1 MSTDDTKRHSAAFE
15 TDSAVAE
22 FAALL
27 ERHSSTLAAPTS
39 SDSNVDGTEILFSLE
54 RIQRFEL
61 LLHLVANLQQP
72 LVLCGPAGIGKT
84 TFLGL
89 LIDKAFDNWQVVS
102 IQAGNGLSYSE
113 AIAHIAEQLAL
124 SHASEHAV
132 VEALQQRARAEGL
145 LVLLLDNAGK
155 LEPGVITSL
164 WQLARHHPAL
174 RPVLALRPEE
184 VQRKTISDGIAL
196 GDCHFVDI
204 PALDEA
210 GCEAFLQRLA
220 SRPPRL
226 LALEEVNSARVR
238 SLLQASQGVPGQ
250 IVALLSPA
258 KSSARRAAFNY
269 IGLALAVL
277 AALGLTAA
285 FAWRWYVQ
293 PGQASKIWETL
304 LIKLHSSSPQPNPIP
319 EGKAANVALSERP
332 PITAAPQETAQP
344 EPAPAPPLQ
353 QTPPLAIEIAP
364 ASQAT
369 PVPPPQPPQEETR
382 APLPVTPEPA
392 PSAIPEPAPAA
403 ITPAP
408 AAPSSAEP
416 AAAPPP
422 IAASAP
428 AVVPA
433 PPVEPI
439 PASPPTIEPA
449 AVAAKT
455 EPPTPPAP
463 EPAAAVAKK
472 TEPPAQPAPESA
484 TVVAKKTEPP
494 AQPASEQPAEPVVTK
509 PAPVKTPAAPP
520 KEKGKAPA
528 ISAPSKSSG
537 KAPPAPPPAVKP
549 PPAAAPAADTSSIS
563 GIQDAG
569 WLMAQPAQSYT
580 LLIMSAREPAS
591 VKTLLARYPAMKG
604 RLAAYKKSG
613 NALYHVYYGLFASEA
628 EAQQATAQLPASL
641 GKPVPRSLKAVQ
653 QDLRAKP

>member
-27 ERHSSTLAAPTS
+27 ERHSSTLAALPTS
-39 SDSNVDGTEILFSLE
+39 SNSNVDGTEILFSLE

-226 LALEEVNSARVR
+226 LALEEINSARVR
-238 SLLQASQGVPGQ
+238 ALLQASQGVPGQ

-258 KSSARRAAFNY
+258 KSSARRAISNY

-277 AALGLTAA
+277 AALGLAA
-285 FAWRWYVQ
+285 VLSWHWYAP
-293 PGQASKIWETL
+293 PGQTSAIWETAQSKFHL
-304 LIKLHSSSPQPNPIP
+304 SLPQPNPIP
-319 EGKAANVALSERP
+319 EGEAANEALSEQL
-332 PITAAPQETAQP
+332 PITAVPEETAQP
-344 EPAPAPPLQ
+344 EAPPPPLPVQ
-353 QTPPLAIEIAP
+353 QTQPLTIVEIAP
-364 ASQAT
+364 ANQAT
-369 PVPPPQPPQEETR
+369 PVPPQEEAR
-382 APLPVTPEPA
+382 APLPIAQEPA
-392 PSAIPEPAPAA
+392 PAATPEPAPAA
-403 ITPAP
+403 ITTAAPAP
-408 AAPSSAEP
+408 RSAEP
-416 AAAPPP
+416 AAVPP

-433 PPVEPI
+433 PPVAPI
-439 PASPPTIEPA
+439 SASPPAPEPA
-449 AVAAKT
+449 AIAAKT
-455 EPPTPPAP
+455 EPPTP
-463 EPAAAVAKK
+463 EP
-472 TEPPAQPAPESA
+472 A

-494 AQPASEQPAEPVVTK
+494 APPASERPAEPAAAK
-509 PAPVKTPAAPP
+509 PAPVKTAAAPP
-520 KEKGKAPA
+520 KEKEKEKASA
-528 ISAPSKSSG
+528 IAAPSKPAG
-537 KAPPAPPPAVKP
+537 KAPPAPPPAAKP
-549 PPAAAPAADTSSIS
+549 PPAAVPAADTSGIS
-563 GIQDAG
+563 GIQDAA

-653 QDLRAKP
+653 QDLRAKL